1 MNALEA
7 AVQHVNRSS
16 SDFEFIIDQRFFL
29 LPKQREWSF
38 AGTYTEDNF
47 VVILSGL
54 YIENTAYKVL
64 RT

>member
-54 YIENTAYKVL
+54 HV
-64 RT
+64 